1 MPKPKRATVP
11 ENTFITPTTSA
22 LDRLTAPAHAAPV
35 VKEEEPEQE
44 KLIKMSIYVTA
55 GHITKLDDLAK
66 AHRKAT
72 GGTTNK
78 MDVIRTLIERAELE
92 NIM

>member
-11 ENTFITPTTSA
+11 DNTFSTPTTSA

-35 VKEEEPEQE
+35 IEEGPAAER
-44 KLIKMSIYVTA
+44 LIKMSIYVTST
-55 GHITKLDDLAK
+55 HIAKLDELA
-66 AHRKAT
+66 AGRRKAT
-72 GGTTNK
+72 GDTTNK

-92 NIM
+92 TIM

>member
-22 LDRLTAPAHAAPV
+22 LDRLTAPTHAVPV
-35 VKEEEPEQE
+35 IEEGPEKE

-55 GHITKLDDLAK
+55 KQIAKLGDLAK
-66 AHRKAT
+66 AHRIAT
-72 GGTTNK
+72 GDTTNQ
-78 MDVIRTLIERAELE
+78 MDVIRTLIDRAELE
-92 NIM
+92 TIM